1 MAEIEDIVLEV
12 RDAMSAALCSLV
24 EEALDG
30 ACKDMRDQT
39 STAIDGKTLLN
50 ESDKVLA
57 RFKQQLEKNFTELV
71 KFSSRMDLDISST
84 LDFGNLRLIEE
95 DDLEAIIAMEGMI
108 AHARNTDI
116 EQYLCYT
123 TRLDKLIPHTK
134 IYTIDKYIF
143 VNAHGVKVIEKSR
156 MGLAREL
163 KDGTVKVI
171 SEAPLI
177 DRAMET
183 VIGKL
188 RHVRAAAT

>member
-1 MAEIEDIVLEV
+1 
-12 RDAMSAALCSLV
+12 
-24 EEALDG
+24 
-30 ACKDMRDQT
+30 MRDQT

-57 RFKQQLEKNFTELV
+57 SFKQQLEKNFTELV

-123 TRLDKLIPHTK
+123 TRLDKLIPQTK
-134 IYTIDKYIF
+134 IDTIDKYIF

-163 KDGTVKVI
+163 KDGAVKVI

>member
-1 MAEIEDIVLEV
+1 
-12 RDAMSAALCSLV
+12 
-24 EEALDG
+24 
-30 ACKDMRDQT
+30 
-39 STAIDGKTLLN
+39 
-50 ESDKVLA
+50 
-57 RFKQQLEKNFTELV
+57 
-71 KFSSRMDLDISST
+71 MDLDISST

-95 DDLEAIIAMEGMI
+95 DDLEAIIAMEGTI

-123 TRLDKLIPHTK
+123 TRLDKLIPQTK
-134 IYTIDKYIF
+134 IDTIDKYIF

>member
-12 RDAMSAALCSLV
+12 RDARSAALCSLV

-39 STAIDGKTLLN
+39 STAIDGKTLLH
-50 ESDKVLA
+50 ESDIVLA

-123 TRLDKLIPHTK
+123 TRLDKLIPQTK
-134 IYTIDKYIF
+134 ID
-143 VNAHGVKVIEKSR
+143 
-156 MGLAREL
+156 
-163 KDGTVKVI
+163 
-171 SEAPLI
+171 
-177 DRAMET
+177 
-183 VIGKL
+183 
-188 RHVRAAAT
+188 